1 VRELRFNFCMNWED
15 LLFLRLFAVYEFFF
29 EDAGSDTSSP

>member
-1 VRELRFNFCMNWED
+1 MNWED
-15 LLFLRLFAVYEFFF
+15 LLFLRLFAVGFERYEFFF